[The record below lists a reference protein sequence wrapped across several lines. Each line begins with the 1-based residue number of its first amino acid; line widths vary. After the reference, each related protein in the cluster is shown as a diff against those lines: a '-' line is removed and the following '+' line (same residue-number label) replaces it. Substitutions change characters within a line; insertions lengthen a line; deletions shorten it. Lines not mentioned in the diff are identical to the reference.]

1 MYGYRPPPLRLEAGK
16 PDLRFFVEATAEDR
30 TAAKVGE
37 DAVAPGTRSVFVGP
51 TSLLV
56 YKAIAIE
63 GGILFPLYLPDSQPR
78 ERFRAAVNFAYFFWL
93 K

>member
-1 MYGYRPPPLRLEAGK
+1 MYGYRPPALRVEAGQ

-30 TAAKVGE
+30 TAARIASMGMV
-37 DAVAPGTRSVFVGP
+37 PGVRSVYIGP
-51 TSLLV
+51 TALLV
-56 YKAIAIE
+56 YKAIAFE
-63 GGILFPLYLPDSQPR
+63 AGILFPAYQPDQPR